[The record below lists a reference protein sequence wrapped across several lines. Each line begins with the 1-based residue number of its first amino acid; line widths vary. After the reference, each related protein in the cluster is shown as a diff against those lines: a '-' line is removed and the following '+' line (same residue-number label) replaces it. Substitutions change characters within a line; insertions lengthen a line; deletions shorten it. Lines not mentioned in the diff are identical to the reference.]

1 MVVLV
6 NENNKLM
13 ILEICFSQINVG
25 KYYVRIITAFNKP
38 FSIEELK
45 KGIYIFILRRK
56 YRVLLSSNLQEIGN

>member
-25 KYYVRIITAFNKP
+25 KYYVRIITAFNTS
-38 FSIEELK
+38 SIEELK

-56 YRVLLSSNLQEIGN
+56 Y